1 MAQAIS
7 VDGDSIY
14 PHSRRQ
20 AALFSAALKTPT
32 PPTLV
37 AEKILEVTESDSW
50 TLRYPV
56 GPDAEPFIAWRKAMT
71 DEQWVD
77 WNAVGDEQWYA
88 SVERDF
94 GLKL

>member
-1 MAQAIS
+1 M
-7 VDGDSIY
+7 Y
-14 PHSRRQ
+14 PNSKRQ

-37 AEKILEVTESDSW
+37 ADKILEVAESDSW

-56 GPDAEPFIAWRKAMT
+56 GPDAVPFINWRSSMT

-77 WNAVGDEQWYA
+77 WNAVSDEEWYA

-94 GLKL
+94 GMKLQ